1 MRSKKNTKKGFF
13 PEPLKPFKEAKANFE
28 KSYIINLLEHTRGN
42 ISRASELAGKYR
54 PDFYNLLKKH
64 NLNPEDFK

>member
-1 MRSKKNTKKGFF
+1 M
-13 PEPLKPFKEAKANFE
+13 EKENFE
-28 KSYIINLLEHTRGN
+28 KDYIIAFLEHMSGN

-64 NLNPEDFK
+64 RLNPKDFK